1 METHSI
7 RDASSLR
14 YVTGLDGLR
23 AISMMLVVLFHYTSY
38 FSSGLSELG
47 GAWSGIVRIASTGWI
62 GVDVFFVI
70 SGFLITTTLLK
81 RPVNSVASYAKF
93 IQRRAV
99 RLLPAYVAS
108 LLIFTLVALLIDPHS
123 KVLKNEY
130 LLWTFTASLQSLF
143 GDRVAL
149 ADQHF
154 TMAHFWTL
162 AVEWH
167 FYIVFPILV
176 ARFHSYFRPALALLL
191 VAISFRVAC
200 HFAGI
205 SDNGIYTFTLCRI
218 DSIAVGCLLALVPS
232 HLRFRQSAAAG
243 VLGAAMFM
251 AIWIALA
258 CSNVPFKTLAWLQTF
273 GYTLLAV
280 SVALMIYRVIHSS
293 PRSPIVRALEFKPLA
308 SIGRA
313 SYSLYIWHVPFY
325 PAIALLAQRNFA
337 DIRLAYLVAVAAGV
351 VVTAALGGLS
361 YLLVESRFT
370 RARPPVLA

>member
-38 FSSGLSELG
+38 FSSSLSESG

-70 SGFLITTTLLK
+70 SGFLITTTLLR

-93 IQRRAV
+93 IQRRAI

-232 HLRFRQSAAAG
+232 HLRSRQSAAAG
-243 VLGAAMFM
+243 ALGAAMFM

>member
-38 FSSGLSELG
+38 FSSSLSESG

-81 RPVNSVASYAKF
+81 RPVYSVASYAKF

-108 LLIFTLVALLIDPHS
+108 LLIFSLVALLIDPHS

-232 HLRFRQSAAAG
+232 HLRSRQSAAAG
-243 VLGAAMFM
+243 VLGAAMFV

-280 SVALMIYRVIHSS
+280 SVALMIYRIIHSS

-351 VVTAALGGLS
+351 LVTAVLGSLS

>member
-38 FSSGLSELG
+38 FSSPLSQLG

-93 IQRRAV
+93 IQRRAI

-108 LLIFTLVALLIDPHS
+108 LLIFTLIALLIDPHS

-130 LLWTFTASLQSLF
+130 LLWTFTTSLQSLF

-176 ARFHSYFRPALALLL
+176 ARFHSYFRPAVVLLL
-191 VAISFRVAC
+191 VAMSFRVVC

-232 HLRFRQSAAAG
+232 HLRSRQSAAAG
-243 VLGAAMFM
+243 VLGVAMFM

-258 CSNVPFKTLAWLQTF
+258 CSDVPFKTLAWLQTF

-293 PRSPIVRALEFKPLA
+293 ARSPVVRALECKPLTA
-308 SIGRA
+308 IGRA

-325 PAIALLAQRNFA
+325 PSIALLAQRNFA
-337 DIRLAYLVAVAAGV
+337 DIRLAYLVAVLAGV
-351 VVTAALGGLS
+351 VMTAALGSLS

-370 RARPPVLA
+370 RARPAVLA

>member
-14 YVTGLDGLR
+14 YVAGLDGLR
-23 AISMMLVVLFHYTSY
+23 AISMLLVVLFHYTSY
-38 FSSGLSELG
+38 FSSRLAGLD
-47 GAWSGIVRIASTGWI
+47 GAWPAIVRIASTGWI

-81 RPVNSVASYAKF
+81 RSVDSVASYSTF
-93 IQRRAV
+93 IRRRAI

-108 LLIFTLVALLIDPHS
+108 LLIFTLVALLLDPHS

-130 LLWTFTASLQSLF
+130 LLWTFTASLQSLL

-154 TMAHFWTL
+154 SMAHFWTL

-167 FYIVFPILV
+167 FYLVFPILV
-176 ARFHSYFRPALALLL
+176 ARCRSYFRPAVALLL
-191 VAISFRVAC
+191 IAIAFRVIC

-218 DSIAVGCLLALVPS
+218 DSIAAGCLLALVPA
-232 HLRFRQSAAAG
+232 RIGRRQSAAAA
-243 VLGAAMFM
+243 VLGAVIFIS
-251 AIWIALA
+251 IWIALA
-258 CSNVPFKTLAWLQTF
+258 LADVPFKTLAWLQTF

-280 SVALMIYRVIHSS
+280 SLALMMYRVIHSS
-293 PRSPIVRALEFKPLA
+293 QRSAIVRALEFKPLA
-308 SIGRA
+308 AMGRA
-313 SYSLYIWHVPFY
+313 SYSLYIWHLPFY
-325 PAIALLAQRNFA
+325 PAIVLAAQNNFT
-337 DIRLAYLVAVAAGV
+337 DVRLAYLVAALTGV
-351 VVTAALGGLS
+351 LMTAALGGLS
-361 YLLVESRFT
+361 YLFVESRFT
-370 RARPPVLA
+370 RARPTVLA